1 MLEHSKDLFQW
12 LEQGAFVYICG
23 DEKKMAHDVH
33 DTLLAII
40 ETEGNISHEE
50 AIEYLA
56 NMQKQK
62 RYQRDV
68 Y

>member
-1 MLEHSKDLFQW
+1 
-12 LEQGAFVYICG
+12 
-23 DEKKMAHDVH
+23 MAHDVH

-40 ETEGNISHEE
+40 ETEGNMSREE
-50 AIEYLA
+50 AVDYLA
-56 NMQKQK
+56 NMQQQK

>member
-1 MLEHSKDLFQW
+1 LFQW

-40 ETEGNISHEE
+40 ETEGKMSREE
-50 AIEYLA
+50 ASEYLA
-56 NMQKQK
+56 NLQQQK